1 MKTDL
6 LLELFTE
13 ELPPGALQAL
23 GATFA
28 QTIAAELIA
37 AGLADKLS
45 ATIAYASP
53 RRLAVH
59 IAGVLDRAMARQEQ
73 KKLMP
78 VKVGLD
84 ADGKPTAAL
93 LKRLDKEGI
102 RADTAH
108 FERKT
113 EGGTEY
119 VYLHQIVPG
128 ATLTAALQAA
138 IEKAIATL
146 PIPKVM
152 TYQLADGT
160 TTVSFVRPAHGL
172 VALHGKEVVPIHAL
186 GLTAGRVTHGHRFQG
201 AKHITLTDAAE
212 YAHKL
217 HAEGGVMADF
227 STRRA
232 EIERQLR
239 EQAAAQGGSLGPE
252 SDVLPLLDE
261 VTALVEMP
269 TVYTGE
275 FEAEF
280 LAVPQECLILTMRA
294 NQKYFPLFDQAGKLT
309 NKFLIVSN
317 MRIAPSEPGAKNIVE
332 GNQRV
337 VRPRLADA
345 RFFFETDKKTK
356 LETRTPQ
363 LASVTYHNKLGNQL
377 ERVERVSTLAASIAQ
392 TMGADVELA
401 KRAARLAKAD
411 LLTNMV
417 GEFPELQG
425 IMGRYYALADGEDP
439 LVAAAVEQHYRPR
452 FAGDALPDNPI
463 ATALA
468 LADKLETLAGL
479 FGIGQLPTGDKDPF
493 ALRRH
498 ALGVIR
504 ILVENKLPLSTKD
517 LVNLAFGVF
526 PPGKLGDARTDLE
539 IFILD
544 RLRSYLREAGYS
556 SNEIEAVLCLFPTQI
571 AQVPLQLAAVKA
583 FASLPEAAS
592 LAAAN
597 KRIGNILKQAQAKGE
612 NFGQAQA
619 DEMKEPEERNLF
631 DALRRAADEATPRLK
646 AGDYT
651 GYLKSFAVLKTPV
664 DAFFD
669 KVMVMADDPA
679 VRKARLAL
687 LHDLHAEMNQVADI
701 SKLSS

>member
-23 GATFA
+23 GTTFA
-28 QTIAAELIA
+28 QTIAAELTA
-37 AGLADKLS
+37 AGLADKS
-45 ATIAYASP
+45 STHTAYASP

-93 LKRLDKEGI
+93 TKRLDKDGI

-108 FERKT
+108 LERRT
-113 EGGTEY
+113 EGATEY

-128 ATLTAALQAA
+128 ATLASALQSA
-138 IEKAIATL
+138 IEKAIASL

-172 VALHGKEVVPIHAL
+172 VALHGREVVPVQVL
-186 GLTAGRVTHGHRFQG
+186 GLAAGRVTHGHRFQG
-201 AKHITLTDAAE
+201 AKHISLAEAAE
-212 YAHKL
+212 YEHRL
-217 HAEGGVMADF
+217 LNEGGVIAAFDA
-227 STRRA
+227 RRA

-239 EQAAAQGGSLGPE
+239 ERAAALGSSLGPE

-269 TVYTGE
+269 TVYAGE

-294 NQKYFPLFDQAGKLT
+294 NQKYFPLFDQAGRLT
-309 NKFLIVSN
+309 NQFLIVSN
-317 MRIAPSEPGAKNIVE
+317 MRIALSEQGAKNIVE

-345 RFFFETDKKTK
+345 RFFFETDKKTR

-363 LASVTYHNKLGNQL
+363 LASVTYHNKLGSQL
-377 ERVERVSTLAASIAQ
+377 ERVERVTKLAASIAQ
-392 TMGADVELA
+392 AMGTEVKLA
-401 KRAARLAKAD
+401 ERAAQLAKAD

-439 LVAAAVEQHYRPR
+439 QVAAAIEQHYRPR

-479 FGIGQLPTGDKDPF
+479 FGIGQHPTGDKDPF

-504 ILVENKLPLSTKD
+504 ILIEGKLRLSIHT
-517 LVNLAFGVF
+517 LIGMAISAF
-526 PPGKLGDARTDLE
+526 PPGLIQDTAPDIG
-539 IFILD
+539 IFIAE
-544 RLRSYLREAGYS
+544 RMRGYLRDSGYNT
-556 SNEIEAVLCLFPTQI
+556 NEIEAVLNRVTSYPYQI
-571 AQVPLQLAAVKA
+571 PLQLAAVREFSK
-583 FASLPEAAS
+583 LPEAES

-597 KRIGNILKQAQAKGE
+597 KRIANILKQAEAKGLS
-612 NFGQAQA
+612 FGNANS
-619 DEMKEPEERNLF
+619 DEMKEPEERKLF
-631 DALRRAADEATPRLK
+631 DALKQAAGAATPKLN

-651 GYLKSFAVLKTPV
+651 GYLKSFAVLKAPV
-664 DAFFD
+664 DDFFD
-669 KVMVMADDPA
+669 KVMVMVEDPVA
-679 VRKARLAL
+679 RKARLAL
-687 LHDLHAEMNQVADI
+687 LHDLHAEMNKVADL